1 MLNQKTLKNNF
12 FVHLQQL
19 TLKIYA
25 MKKIITNITVALKS
39 AALGLFI
46 AAFGMPLMAQ
56 TTCTLD
62 PVFLASPKYGIWP
75 DSATNFVSGQV
86 GVAYAQNITI
96 KVPLDTVQNP
106 IKICFTRFELLVPP
120 SYPNYNLPP
129 GLTLTGNPANLK
141 FPGNA
146 NSCAIISGTPTTA
159 GTYTLH
165 FQVDV
170 YGTTILA
177 SQSCP
182 TPVNPNT
189 GSKISTENI
198 DYYVINISP
207 ASAINDYQIVRNLS
221 VFPQPAPQSIHL
233 SFYSTQSDVVNFQLV
248 DITGKMIMTKT
259 IDAVVGENTRSINVE
274 NVDNGIYFYVLTD
287 KNQNR
292 ISDKVIIQ
300 H

>member
-1 MLNQKTLKNNF
+1 M
-12 FVHLQQL
+12 
-19 TLKIYA
+19 
-25 MKKIITNITVALKS
+25 
-39 AALGLFI
+39 I
-46 AAFGMPLMAQ
+46 AQP
-56 TTCTLD
+56 TCTLD
-62 PVFLASPKYGIWP
+62 PVFIASPKYGIWP

-96 KVPLDTVQNP
+96 KVPLDTVQPP

-129 GLTLTGNPANLK
+129 GLILTGNPSNLK

-170 YGTTILA
+170 YGTTVLS

-198 DYYVINISP
+198 DYYVINISS
-207 ASAINDYQIVRNLS
+207 ASGIAENYFIQNLS
-221 VFPQPAPQSIHL
+221 FSPQPASDMLFIHFNSSI
-233 SFYSTQSDVVNFQLV
+233 
-248 DITGKMIMTKT
+248 
-259 IDAVVGENTRSINVE
+259 IDNINL
-274 NVDNGIYFYVLTD
+274 YLTD
-287 KNQNR
+287 ISGKIVMNQSVKTNNGNNTLHLDVSDLENGVYILAFSDGAHF
-292 ISDKVIIQ
+292 ISKKIIVN